1 MRIRAAVVEE
11 KGAAFTFE
19 DLELDAPNV
28 NEVLVRIVA
37 VGICQTDV
45 HMQHQEYPVPMPIV
59 LGHEGAGIVER
70 TGSAVRGIVP
80 GDKVVLSFPSCGHC
94 NSCLA
99 GSEAY
104 CVHSFALCFGGQR
117 LDGSNALHRHSAVG
131 EVQTVHGHFFAQSSF
146 ATYSLALES
155 NVVKVP
161 DDMPLQLL
169 GPLGCG
175 FQTGA
180 GAVFNSLR
188 VDVNSSIAV
197 FGVGAVGLAAVMAAR
212 VAGASRIIAVDINDE
227 HLQLAKELGAT
238 TTLNSKREPS
248 AETIKSIE
256 PLGLDYVLEL
266 TARPEMLKLA
276 VDVLA
281 PRGTAALVGGAPAGT
296 EASIDMNLLL
306 NGRTLRGIIQG
317 DSVPRLF
324 IPKLIELYRSGRFPI
339 DKLIRFYD
347 FAQINEAIEDM
358 RRGRTIKAVLK
369 VSKP

>member
-1 MRIRAAVVEE
+1 LPFVSAA
-11 KGAAFTFE
+11 
-19 DLELDAPNV
+19 
-28 NEVLVRIVA
+28 
-37 VGICQTDV
+37 
-45 HMQHQEYPVPMPIV
+45 
-59 LGHEGAGIVER
+59 
-70 TGSAVRGIVP
+70 
-80 GDKVVLSFPSCGHC
+80 
-94 NSCLA
+94 
-99 GSEAY
+99 
-104 CVHSFALCFGGQR
+104 QR

-131 EVQTVHGHFFAQSSF
+131 EEQTVHGHFFAQSSF

-161 DDMPLQLL
+161 DDVPLELL

-188 VDVNSSIAV
+188 VDVSSSIAV

-266 TARPEMLKLA
+266 TARPEMLNLA

-296 EASIDMNLLL
+296 EASIDMSLLL

-358 RRGRTIKAVLK
+358 KRGRTIKAVLK